1 MIINLQ
7 LKTIQTTTGSTHSF
21 PELQFD
27 DASNWE
33 FTFIKFCGILKRKV
47 ETRGVYRLST
57 NLIDRDV
64 SNPDQA
70 ISYIGL
76 GRNTTY
82 VELEPTNLLKYK
94 LRFRDFSDVQFN
106 FQEISSEKILEFQ
119 SAVIQ
124 LEINETYGRF

>member
-1 MIINLQ
+1 MIINLD
-7 LKTIQTTTGSTHSF
+7 LKTTRTNPGYAHSF

-27 DASNWE
+27 DARNWE
-33 FTFIKFCGILKRKV
+33 FTFIKFGILKRKI

-64 SNPDQA
+64 CNPKQA

-82 VELEPTNLLKYK
+82 VELEPTHSLKYN
-94 LRFRDFSDVQFN
+94 LRFHDFSDVHFI
-106 FQEISSEKILEFQ
+106 FQEISSEKILDFQ